1 MNVEV
6 GALAIVETRDGP
18 VRGRVERDP
27 EGRPVQVFR
36 GVPYA
41 APPVG
46 PRRFAAPAPVTPW
59 REPFD
64 ADRFGP
70 SAPQPTGGALA
81 GLVPGMTVADQD
93 EDCLTLNVWT
103 PGTPA
108 PAAARPVMVWF
119 HGGAFTIGGSS
130 LPTYDG
136 VRLACEGDVV
146 LVSCNYRLGALGFAS
161 VDAPN
166 CGLLDQ
172 LAALEWVQAN
182 AAAFGGDPG
191 NVTVFGESAGAG
203 CILHLLAA
211 PAARGRFRRAIAQS
225 GATNLTLQPDA
236 AAEVAAALAQHLGL
250 SRDDLDALRA
260 APVAD
265 VLAAQDATAASVF
278 ATVGMMPFHPVADG
292 GVVASPPV
300 DAVAAGDADEV
311 ELLIGT
317 TRDEMRLFF
326 GVDTALDRDR
336 LARRLERL
344 VGAADVP
351 RVLAAYE
358 ASAEPGRDGPGAPW
372 ADLMT
377 DAEMTRPAVAIADA
391 HASRG
396 APTYAYL
403 FTWPAAPGPV
413 ELGACH
419 AIDLPFTFGTLDRE
433 GWSEFVADAGAA
445 EALSA
450 RVRAAWCGFARDGD
464 PGWPRYEPSRRTTML
479 LGRDARPVDDP
490 FGARLRA
497 WPVS

>member
-1 MNVEV
+1 MTTHV
-6 GALAIVETRDGP
+6 GALDLVDTRDGP

-27 EGRPVQVFR
+27 DGRGVRVFR
-36 GVPYA
+36 GIPYA

-46 PRRFAAPAPVTPW
+46 PRRFAAPAPVAPW

-64 ADRFGP
+64 AARFGP
-70 SAPQPTGGALA
+70 SAPQPSGGPLA
-81 GLVPGMTVADQD
+81 GLVPGMTVGTQD

-103 PGTPA
+103 PATSTSGG
-108 PAAARPVMVWF
+108 ARPVMVWF

-136 VRLACEGDVV
+136 ARLACEGDVV
-146 LVSCNYRLGALGFAS
+146 VVSCNYRLGALGFAS

-172 LAALEWVQAN
+172 LAALEWVRAN

-211 PAARGRFRRAIAQS
+211 PGARGRFRRAIVQS

-236 AAEVAAALAQHLGL
+236 AAEVANAFGRHLGVEV
-250 SRDDLDALRA
+250 DAVDALRA
-260 APVAD
+260 TPVAD
-265 VLAAQDATAASVF
+265 VLAAQEATAASVF

-292 GVVASPPV
+292 DVVASAPLG
-300 DAVAAGDADEV
+300 AVAAGVADDV

-336 LARRLERL
+336 LARRVDRL
-344 VGAADVP
+344 VGAADGP
-351 RVLAAYE
+351 ALLAAYE
-358 ASAEPGRDGPGAPW
+358 ASAEPGRDEPGALW
-372 ADLMT
+372 ADVMT

-391 HASRG
+391 HAARG
-396 APTYAYL
+396 ATTYSYL

-433 GWSEFVADAGAA
+433 GWSDFVADADAA

-450 RVRAAWCGFARDGD
+450 RVRAAWCAFARDGD

-479 LGRDARPVDDP
+479 LGRDARPADDP
-490 FGARLRA
+490 FGARLRT

>member
-1 MNVEV
+1 
-6 GALAIVETRDGP
+6 
-18 VRGRVERDP
+18 
-27 EGRPVQVFR
+27 VFR

-46 PRRFAAPAPVTPW
+46 PRRFAAPAPATPW
-59 REPFD
+59 CEPLD
-64 ADRFGP
+64 AGDFGP
-70 SAPQPTGGALA
+70 SAPQPSGGPLA
-81 GLVPGMTVADQD
+81 GLVPGMTVGPQD

-103 PGTPA
+103 PATPGSGGG
-108 PAAARPVMVWF
+108 RPVMVWF

-136 VRLACEGDVV
+136 ARLACEGDVV

-172 LAALEWVQAN
+172 LAALDWVQAN

-225 GATNLTLQPDA
+225 GATNLTLQPHA
-236 AAEVAAALAQHLGL
+236 AAEVATTFARHLGA
-250 SRDDLDALRA
+250 SVDDLDALRA

-265 VLAAQDATAASVF
+265 VLAAQEATAASVF

-292 GVVASPPV
+292 EVVAAAPL
-300 DAVAAGDADEV
+300 DAVAAGAADDV

-326 GVDTALDRDR
+326 GVDTALGRDQ

-344 VGAADVP
+344 VDAAEVP

-358 ASAEPGRDGPGAPW
+358 ASAEPGRDGPGALW
-372 ADLMT
+372 ADLLT
-377 DAEMTRPAVAIADA
+377 DAEMTRPAVAIADT
-391 HASRG
+391 HAARG
-396 APTYAYL
+396 ASTYAYL

-433 GWSEFVADAGAA
+433 GWSDFVADSDLA